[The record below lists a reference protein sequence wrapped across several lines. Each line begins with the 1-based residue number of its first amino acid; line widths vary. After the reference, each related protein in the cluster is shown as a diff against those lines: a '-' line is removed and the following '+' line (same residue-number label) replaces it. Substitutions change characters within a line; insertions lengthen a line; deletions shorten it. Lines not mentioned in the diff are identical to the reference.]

1 MWAQPHPWGPL
12 RTAPACSACMATV
25 EPWEP
30 QSQLTPGWGAVCTST
45 SCFGGASA
53 FVQEAGRGHPHT
65 QTGSDPRHPRVASG
79 YSPSTHCQ
87 VLGPATAGVAGC
99 TPTVQ
104 GGSGCSTGNRLRT
117 LWRPRHDCQQRAWG
131 MEGGPWEKS
140 APTSHC
146 LSWGQQSRDM
156 GDAARGQCSGLPS
169 WGSGEQTLGQCEC
182 PALARAAEHPGTS
195 PGPRDSLRA
204 P

>member
-1 MWAQPHPWGPL
+1 MPAWQLWSPGNPKASSPRGGGL
-12 RTAPACSACMATV
+12 SAPALPVLGELLHLCRRQGGAI
-25 EPWEP
+25 
-30 QSQLTPGWGAVCTST
+30 LTPR
-45 SCFGGASA
+45 
-53 FVQEAGRGHPHT
+53 QEVTPGIH
-65 QTGSDPRHPRVASG
+65 GSPASG

-104 GGSGCSTGNRLRT
+104 GGSGCGTGNRLRT

-131 MEGGPWEKS
+131 TEGGPWEKS